1 MVSLKHT
8 HFSYVLKGICIAYLS
23 LVMGCGSSGS
33 GSEQPTAN
41 SPQPPSQGE
50 NPSDE
55 APAVSSESNY
65 PVLVV
70 ENVSYA
76 DGLAYESSGTSPAAK
91 PQYLDIYYPDNNATN
106 RPVFV
111 FIHGGGFTG
120 GTKTKPEIVAMAEY
134 FASRGWVF
142 ASIDYRTTEE
152 MGSIAGSGMSA
163 GELSSFYRGIAPS
176 EWVEFTVEGAVANN
190 LSAGQVQQGI
200 AMYAA
205 QRDAKAAVRWMVAN
219 SATYNINLDFVA
231 VGGASAGAIT
241 AIALGIS
248 EAEDFRDEIPIA
260 DDATLSTANLEE
272 TYAVKS
278 IVYFWGSN
286 VKLEVFEGVY
296 GLNRY
301 DAGDPELF
309 LAHGTNDVNPATPF
323 SEATELKDIFDPLGV
338 HVELVPLEGAGHG
351 AWNATVDGKGLSE
364 LTFDFLVERQGL
376 TVE

>member
-1 MVSLKHT
+1 MVR
-8 HFSYVLKGICIAYLS
+8 
-23 LVMGCGSSGS
+23 
-33 GSEQPTAN
+33 SE
-41 SPQPPSQGE
+41 PS
-50 NPSDE
+50 
-55 APAVSSESNY
+55 Y
-65 PVLVV
+65 PVLVA

-76 DGLAYESSGTSPAAK
+76 DGLAYESTGTTPAPK

-142 ASIDYRTTEE
+142 TSIDYRTTEE
-152 MGSIAGSGMSA
+152 LGSIAGSGMSA
-163 GELSSFYRGIAPS
+163 EELSSFYRGIAPS
-176 EWVEFTVEGAVANN
+176 EWIEFTLEGAIANN

-219 SATYNINLDFVA
+219 SATYNINLDFIT

-248 EAEDFRDEIPIA
+248 ELEDFRGEIPIT
-260 DDATLSTANLEE
+260 DDATLSTANLGE
-272 TYAVKS
+272 TYAVQS

-309 LAHGTNDVNPATPF
+309 LAHGTNDMNPATPF
-323 SEATELKDIFDPLGV
+323 SEATELKDIYDPLGV
-338 HVELVPLEGAGHG
+338 HVELLPLEGKGHG
-351 AWNATVDGKGLSE
+351 AWDATVDGKTLSE

-376 TVE
+376 TIE